1 MGKEAFF
8 LKEGYLY
15 LLKKDKQ
22 RVLILLI

>member
-8 LKEGYLY
+8 KKEGYLY

-22 RVLILLI
+22 RVLLI